1 MARVKGTHQLDKKSG
16 SAKSRKERRKYA
28 GMSQREYM
36 KTARDANKKMKEAGL
51 SKEDYREKKLK
62 RGDWGYIDIVTDQD
76 DQSFD
81 DSSYDPVRPFRGGGK
96 VYGYHKGG
104 IIQHD

>member
-1 MARVKGTHQLDKKSG
+1 MAKIKGTHQLEKKSG
-16 SAKSRKERRKYA
+16 TAKSRKERRKYS

-36 KTARDANKKMKEAGL
+36 KTARDENKKMKETGL
-51 SKEDYREKKLK
+51 SKEDYKARKLK
-62 RGDWGYIDIVTDQD
+62 RGDWGYVDIVTDQD

-81 DSSYDPVRPFRGGGK
+81 DPVRPFRGGGK

>member
-1 MARVKGTHQLDKKSG
+1 MARVKGTHQLEKKSG
-16 SAKSRKERRKYA
+16 TAKSRKERRKYS

-62 RGDWGYIDIVTDQD
+62 RGDWGYVEIRSGQD
-76 DQSFD
+76 DE
-81 DSSYDPVRPFRGGGK
+81 SYDPSHDPTNPFEDGGK
-96 VYGYHKGG
+96 IYGYYKGG